1 MKFLKSM
8 GKCVAIALVF
18 GLVAGAAFTGVD
30 RLWDTLS
37 PKTETAD
44 ASNETGVEADTVS
57 SEESSSHIDSTTT
70 GNVSTTTDVS
80 EMVENVMPS
89 IVAITNVSEQEYR
102 SFFTQGTQVYESTSC
117 GSGIIVGQ
125 DDSYLY
131 IATNNHVVSDATSLT
146 VEFSDGT
153 TASAETKGTEEDV
166 DLAVVQV
173 ALTELTDDTKSTIR
187 VATLGDSDD
196 LVVGQAAVAIGN
208 ALGYGQSVTT
218 GVISAL
224 DRPVSVTNETTG
236 TTSTNNVIQTDAAIN
251 PGNSGGALLNLNGE
265 VIGINSSKYSST
277 SVEGMGFALP
287 INEAKKYISAIMNDT
302 LDELEA
308 SKGYLGIN
316 GIDVSSQISQSYN
329 MPVGVYIASVVE
341 NTAASE
347 AGLKQGQIITAVDGT
362 EVTSVSELSELI
374 SKYTEGDE
382 AILTV
387 MTNNGSEYTES
398 EVTVTLGGRGD
409 MEEST
414 ETESSENSD
423 GSQDQNGQNGQNG
436 QNSQNGGNSFDLD
449 LFPQMGR

>member
-37 PKTETAD
+37 PKTQTAD
-44 ASNETGVEADTVS
+44 TSNETGVEADTVS

-287 INEAKKYISAIMNDT
+287 INEAKKYISAILNDT

-382 AILTV
+382 ATLTV

-423 GSQDQNGQNGQNG
+423 GSQGQNGQNG
-436 QNSQNGGNSFDLD
+436 QNSQNGGNSFGLD